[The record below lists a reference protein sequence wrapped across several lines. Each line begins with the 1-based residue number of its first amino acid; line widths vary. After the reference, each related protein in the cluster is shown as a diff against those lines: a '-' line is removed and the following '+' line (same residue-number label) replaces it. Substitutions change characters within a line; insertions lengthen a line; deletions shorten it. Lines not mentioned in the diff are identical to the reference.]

1 MSQTKAIS
9 VTHVTEIARLGVGR
23 LDAPNTLSSSLTD
36 ASGCLAPRLQP
47 PSTLGLRVA
56 VAVGD
61 AVRVEVYFN
70 YHLAYSVRSVAV
82 LGRYGNVNALPPSLA
97 DQPPKV

>member
-36 ASGCLAPRLQP
+36 AS
-47 PSTLGLRVA
+47 
-56 VAVGD
+56 
-61 AVRVEVYFN
+61 
-70 YHLAYSVRSVAV
+70 
-82 LGRYGNVNALPPSLA
+82 ALFGA
-97 DQPPKV
+97 